1 MVKEIREAPMKDPKK
16 RIKVAPIE
24 TSLLYL
30 VGVLLP
36 IVLMVLV
43 MLSSSLRA
51 EWSSYSD
58 QNPLSQGWA
67 ELSEGQ

>member
-1 MVKEIREAPMKDPKK
+1 MKDPKK

-30 VGVLLP
+30 VGVLIP
-36 IVLMVLV
+36 IIVIVLA
-43 MLSSSLRA
+43 MLTSSLRA
-51 EWSSYSD
+51 EWSCPAGQDPS
-58 QNPLSQGWA
+58 SQGWA

>member
-1 MVKEIREAPMKDPKK
+1 MRDPKK

-36 IVLMVLV
+36 IVLLVLA
-43 MLSSSLRA
+43 MFSSSLRA
-51 EWSSYSD
+51 EWSSPHD
-58 QNPLSQGWA
+58 QNIDNLPSHQGWTEVSQGD
-67 ELSEGQ
+67 